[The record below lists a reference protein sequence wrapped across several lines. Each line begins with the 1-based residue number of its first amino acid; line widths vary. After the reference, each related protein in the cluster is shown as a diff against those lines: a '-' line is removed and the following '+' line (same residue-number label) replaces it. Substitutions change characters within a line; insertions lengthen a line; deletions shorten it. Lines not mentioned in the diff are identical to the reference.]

1 MTTDVQ
7 APGHR
12 GSLVS
17 HPGATSRAPA
27 ETFTTLTKRHWIQSS
42 IVFVAAAL
50 LLIVADI
57 LFIWFHPGTHRID
70 IGNFRDKFFLTQ
82 VNYQE
87 VDDQGITYR
96 WTSEQSTIWI
106 TEIGNIDHALFT
118 LELGGRPEPVDVQL
132 TLNDEPW
139 VELVATE
146 QPRVYTLVMPPDLP
160 EQVRVG
166 ISSPTFTVAGDPRQ
180 LGIKIEGFSVTLP
193 RESIPLPTF
202 AQYFAQLVII
212 LAAQLT
218 VIRLGWAWRKQAIL
232 VGVLAIAL
240 AALLSFLLLLT
251 YAYIPRL
258 AVASVALAVLTW
270 GLLPVA
276 ERRLAWMDSPGQIR
290 LLWTIMIIAC
300 AVRLIGVT
308 YTTFGSQDLGI
319 NLDRLY
325 RTFQGEM
332 IIIKGSHEFA
342 DGLTLYPTGP
352 YLSVAIGAT
361 FLSDYPTLMHGALAL
376 LDGTTVLLVAIL
388 TRSLG
393 GNREASWF
401 AMVLYAGSISAF
413 GTMSYGFQQQIFS
426 QWFTIPIILLLF
438 FADTP
443 PRPRTWILATVLLLF
458 AVFSHIG
465 VAILYFTWF
474 GFIGLLMLIAY
485 RGFNRSW
492 WLGASLT
499 IASVVLAFGFLY
511 VDIFASK
518 IDHLSHNVVSE
529 EPSTLFPGATP
540 LLMRGLRLGY
550 SDAGLAL
557 LPLGSLL
564 IWWANPSFK
573 RVIVLVALILTVFF
587 YLIVDLL
594 TALQVRYFYFALP
607 LVLAAIGIALGYL
620 STYSRW
626 IRWGSWL
633 FVLSIALQSTAL
645 WFMATFANGK
655 ISMTPLTH

>member
-1 MTTDVQ
+1 
-7 APGHR
+7 
-12 GSLVS
+12 
-17 HPGATSRAPA
+17 
-27 ETFTTLTKRHWIQSS
+27 
-42 IVFVAAAL
+42 
-50 LLIVADI
+50 
-57 LFIWFHPGTHRID
+57 
-70 IGNFRDKFFLTQ
+70 
-82 VNYQE
+82 
-87 VDDQGITYR
+87 
-96 WTSEQSTIWI
+96 
-106 TEIGNIDHALFT
+106 
-118 LELGGRPEPVDVQL
+118 
-132 TLNDEPW
+132 
-139 VELVATE
+139 
-146 QPRVYTLVMPPDLP
+146 
-160 EQVRVG
+160 
-166 ISSPTFTVAGDPRQ
+166 
-180 LGIKIEGFSVTLP
+180 
-193 RESIPLPTF
+193 
-202 AQYFAQLVII
+202 
-212 LAAQLT
+212 
-218 VIRLGWAWRKQAIL
+218 
-232 VGVLAIAL
+232 
-240 AALLSFLLLLT
+240 
-251 YAYIPRL
+251 
-258 AVASVALAVLTW
+258 
-270 GLLPVA
+270 
-276 ERRLAWMDSPGQIR
+276 
-290 LLWTIMIIAC
+290 
-300 AVRLIGVT
+300 
-308 YTTFGSQDLGI
+308 
-319 NLDRLY
+319 
-325 RTFQGEM
+325 
-332 IIIKGSHEFA
+332 
-342 DGLTLYPTGP
+342 
-352 YLSVAIGAT
+352 
-361 FLSDYPTLMHGALAL
+361 
-376 LDGTTVLLVAIL
+376 
-388 TRSLG
+388 
-393 GNREASWF
+393 
-401 AMVLYAGSISAF
+401 MVLYAGSISAF

-499 IASVVLAFGFLY
+499 IASVVLAFGLLY

-518 IDHLSHNVVSE
+518 INHLSHNVGGE
-529 EPSTLFPGATP
+529 EVSTLFPGATP

-620 STYSRW
+620 AAYSRW
-626 IRWGSWL
+626 IRWGAWL